1 MVHVSQKSLDSFI
14 IKSMATTFHIDNIFL
29 WIPFVMHANCFYS
42 LVFFCAKT
50 YHKIYLCK
58 FWLKTENMRNFL
70 PEQCKMPKVKL
81 CKFGYN
87 MVSLKSL
94 IICVLVCLLSL
105 WSVFYNV
112 LLVKNQQGCLW
123 LVSWFFFFFLEL
135 YKSCLQNEH
144 IICVSFI

>member
-1 MVHVSQKSLDSFI
+1 
-14 IKSMATTFHIDNIFL
+14 
-29 WIPFVMHANCFYS
+29 MHANCFYS

-105 WSVFYNV
+105 LSVFYNV

-123 LVSWFFFFFLEL
+123 LVSWFFFFFFRVIQKLFTKWTYNMCL
-135 YKSCLQNEH
+135 IHLGVYNSYSTVPGTKSS
-144 IICVSFI
+144 IKPSF